1 MKDQTADTALI
12 ERLDALDQKLDRV
25 LEEAEE
31 IRKVRLEF
39 DELKDDLSRIAGD
52 LFQSTIK
59 ELDDVAPFVKTG
71 DFADLAK
78 RLIRNTNTLNEILC
92 QMESA
97 RDFLDDATPLARR
110 FMHDGLEYL
119 DTLDQKGYFAMGK
132 ELNRALDIIVTNFKP
147 EDVRLLAD
155 NLVKILTTAK
165 KITQPEMLATISNA
179 AAIFQHLDPQKVEEY
194 SLFRVLREINSHE
207 MKRAWG
213 LFYTFLKSLSAEPI
227 AKEASTSEKT
237 PSLSH

>member
-1 MKDQTADTALI
+1 MTDQTADTALMK
-12 ERLDALDQKLDRV
+12 RLEALDHKLDRV

-31 IRKVRLEF
+31 IKKVRREF

-59 ELDDVAPFVKTG
+59 ELDDIAPFVKTG

-119 DTLDQKGYFAMGK
+119 DTLDRKGYFAIGK
-132 ELNRALDIIVTNFKP
+132 ELNRALDIIVTNFSP
-147 EDVRLLAD
+147 EDVRLLID
-155 NLVKILTTAK
+155 NLVTILAIIK
-165 KITQPEMLATISNA
+165 KITQPEMLATINNA
-179 AAIFQHLDPQKVEEY
+179 ATIFQHLDPQKVEEY
-194 SLFRVLREINSHE
+194 SFFRVLKEINSHE
-207 MKRAWG
+207 MRRAWG
-213 LFYTFLKSLSAEPI
+213 LFYTFLKSLSAESIEPQ
-227 AKEASTSEKT
+227 TSDTDKT
-237 PSLSH
+237 LSVSP